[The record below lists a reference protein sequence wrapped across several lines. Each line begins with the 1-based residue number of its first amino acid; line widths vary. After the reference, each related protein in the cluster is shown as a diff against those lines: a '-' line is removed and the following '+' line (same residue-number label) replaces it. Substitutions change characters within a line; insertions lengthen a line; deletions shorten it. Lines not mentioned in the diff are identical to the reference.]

1 MKLTK
6 LYKDKIKKRI
16 LLFWSLFAALLLL
29 CMFSVTSGVYDISV
43 SDIIKVLCGKSEN
56 NIRIIILN
64 IRMPRV
70 LAAVISGWGLAAAGV
85 IIQALLKNPL
95 GSPSTLGISQG
106 AAFGVS
112 LAIVIFGTQNL
123 DGAYYTGI
131 FAFIGALGTIF
142 IILALVKIKKLS
154 YEAIILAG
162 VALSSLFNSGTI
174 LIRYFAD
181 ETELAAS
188 VFWIFGD
195 VARSNI
201 KETGILTIITLTATL
216 WLFFNKW
223 NLNAISAG
231 EETAKGLGVSVE
243 KIRFTG
249 MIIAAFL
256 AALITA
262 FHGVISFL
270 GLLSPHIAKML
281 TGEDYRL
288 LIPFSCIIGA
298 LLLVGADTSGRLII
312 GSGALPVGVLTSFMG
327 APLFLYLLIKGY
339 KK

>member
-1 MKLTK
+1 LLLFTA
-6 LYKDKIKKRI
+6 LI
-16 LLFWSLFAALLLL
+16 LLCIYSAKNGA
-29 CMFSVTSGVYDISV
+29 YYISIA
-43 SDIIKVLCGKSEN
+43 DIINAITGKSEN
-56 NIRIIILN
+56 NIRIILFN
-64 IRMPRV
+64 IRIPRI

-85 IIQALLKNPL
+85 AIQALLKNPL

-112 LAIVIFGTQNL
+112 LAISIFGTQNL
-123 DGAYYTGI
+123 KSAYYTGI

-142 IILALVKIKKLS
+142 IIMALAKIKKLS

-162 VALSSLFNSGTI
+162 IALSSLFNSGTI

-188 VFWIFGD
+188 VFWTFGD

-201 KETGILTIITLTATL
+201 KETGILTIITVIASF
-216 WLFFNKW
+216 WLFFNRW
-223 NLNAISAG
+223 NFNAISAG

-243 KIRFTG
+243 KIRFIG
-249 MIIAAFL
+249 MITAAFL
-256 AALITA
+256 AASITA

-270 GLLSPHIAKML
+270 GLLSPHIAKTL

-288 LIPFSCIIGA
+288 LIPFSCIIGS
-298 LLLVGADTSGRLII
+298 LLLLGADTLGRLVIV
-312 GSGALPVGVLTSFMG
+312 SGALPVGVLTSFMG